1 MRWSKMFIPT
11 LRDDPADAGAP
22 SHRLLLRAGYIRQLM
37 AGHYSLLPLGQR
49 VRLKVIGIIREEMNR
64 IGAQEILMPVMHPA
78 EVWHRSGRWDVMG
91 DEMFRLKDRRG
102 ADLALGM
109 THEEVVSTL
118 AAELESYR
126 QLPQLWYQFQTK
138 LRDEPR
144 PKAGLMRTREFTM
157 KDSYSFDLGPA
168 ELDASF
174 TAHRDAYTRTFE
186 RLGIP
191 AIQAQA
197 SNGTMGGSDSI
208 EFVCPS
214 PTGEDLIIH
223 SPDCGYAANI
233 EKATSRLVP
242 VDDSAERTSVLA
254 APEPFATPGVRTITD
269 LATGY
274 QAPAE
279 RQIKTLVYFLDDTL
293 TLVLMRGD
301 HALHEQKLVDAT
313 GAVAVRPAQPEE
325 IRDALGALPGSLGA
339 VGTLS
344 ASVGEYPVIADEA
357 LRGRRGM
364 FTGANA
370 DDTHLRGVD
379 VERDIAVG
387 SWADLREVVA
397 GEPCSVCGHPLEA
410 ERGIEVGHI
419 FKLGYKF
426 SDAIGI
432 SVSGPDGKPVRP
444 VMGSYGIGV
453 ERAMATI
460 IEVHHDDKGIVWPAA
475 VAPFEVVV
483 VVAQQDDAAVA
494 QAGEQVYSSLL
505 DAGVEV
511 IIDDRP
517 VRAGVKFSDAE
528 LVGIPFRVTVGKRGL
543 ASGSAELTDRA
554 TGSTVSVPLDNDLP
568 KHVREAVA
576 QAVAASR

>member
-1 MRWSKMFIPT
+1 MRWSKMHIPT

-49 VRLKVIGIIREEMNR
+49 VRLKVIAIIREEMNG

-78 EVWHRSGRWDVMG
+78 ELWAKSGRWELMG
-91 DEMFRLKDRRG
+91 EEMFRLKDRKG

-109 THEEVVSTL
+109 THEEIVSTL
-118 AAELESYR
+118 ATELESYR
-126 QLPQLWYQFQTK
+126 QLPQMWYQFQTK

-157 KDSYSFDLGPA
+157 KDSYTFDLGQA
-168 ELDASF
+168 ELDVSF
-174 TAHRDAYTRTFE
+174 DAHRGAYARTFE

-208 EFVCPS
+208 EFVCPA

-223 SPDCGYAANI
+223 CPSCGYAANV
-233 EKATSRLVP
+233 EKATSRLVRL
-242 VDDSAERTSVLA
+242 DDSSERTSLLA
-254 APEPFATPGVRTITD
+254 APEPFATPGVRTIED
-269 LATGY
+269 LATGH

-293 TLVLMRGD
+293 TLVLLRGD

-313 GAVAVRPAQPEE
+313 GAVSVRPAEPDE

-339 VGTLS
+339 VGVTD
-344 ASVGEYPVIADEA
+344 YPVIADEA
-357 LRGRRGM
+357 LRDRRGM
-364 FTGANA
+364 YTGANV
-370 DDTHLRGVD
+370 DETHLRGVD

-387 SWADLREVVA
+387 EWADLREVAA
-397 GEPCSVCGHPLEA
+397 GELCVSCGHPLEA

-444 VMGSYGIGV
+444 IMGCYGIGV
-453 ERAMATI
+453 ERAMASVV
-460 IEVHHDDKGIVWPAA
+460 EVHHDAKGITWPVAI
-475 VAPFEVVV
+475 APFEVVV
-483 VVAQQDDAAVA
+483 VIAQQDDMAVA
-494 QAGEQVYSSLL
+494 EAGEKVYSSLL
-505 DAGVEV
+505 GAGVEV
-511 IIDDRP
+511 IVDDRP
-517 VRAGVKFSDAE
+517 VRAGVKFSDSE

-554 TGSTVSVPLDNDLP
+554 TGSTVQVPLDEVP
-568 KHVREAVA
+568 AQVREALGA
-576 QAVAASR
+576 ALPARLQAP